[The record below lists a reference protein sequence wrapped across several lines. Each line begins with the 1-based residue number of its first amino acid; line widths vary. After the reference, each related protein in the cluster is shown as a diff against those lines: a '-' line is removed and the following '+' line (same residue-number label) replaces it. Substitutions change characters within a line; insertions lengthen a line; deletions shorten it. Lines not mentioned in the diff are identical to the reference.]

1 MINQMQFNE
10 PIDAKSALRTSSKR
24 IVVVGSGGRLGSSL
38 MNHLASRYQVI
49 GLDRKQ
55 LDLTSASSIKAVLG
69 GFDYDHLFL
78 TAALTAVDYCE
89 THADEAFAI
98 NAAAPGVIA
107 AISAE
112 KGAHVTYVSTDMV
125 FDGMKSQPY
134 LETDAPAPISVY
146 GASKLEG
153 ELQVLSAS
161 AGNLVTR
168 VSWVYGPGR
177 PAFPEWIIDKACSEA
192 DLTLPCDKVCCPT
205 SALDLIDWLDALVF
219 GPTQGTAS
227 GIFHLCNSNPCTWQ
241 EWGQFCIDT
250 ARGLGFPVIAHEI
263 GGVPVDSVS
272 AFTARRPLD
281 SSMCTGKFTA
291 FTGVRTRDWRTS
303 LHEFLAN
310 CESLGK
316 HRPLLRQPQSLQP
329 DIPKI
334 FKSI

>member
-1 MINQMQFNE
+1 MTNRMQLNE
-10 PIDAKSALRTSSKR
+10 PVDATSTLHTSCQR
-24 IVVVGSGGRLGSSL
+24 VVVVGSGGRLGSSL
-38 MNHLASRYQVI
+38 MNHLSTRHQVI

-55 LDLTSASSIKAVLG
+55 LDLTSSVSIKAVLG
-69 GFDYDHLFL
+69 GIDYDYLFL

-89 THADEAFAI
+89 THADEAFAV
-98 NAAAPGVIA
+98 NAAAPGIIA

-153 ELQVLSAS
+153 ELRVLSAS

-177 PAFPEWIIDKACSEA
+177 PAFPEWIIDKACSETE
-192 DLTLPCDKVCCPT
+192 LTLPYDKVCCST
-205 SALDLIDWLDALVF
+205 SVLDLIGWLDVLVF
-219 GPTQGTAS
+219 GPTQAAAS

-250 ARGLGFPVIAHEI
+250 ARGLGFPVVAREI
-263 GGVPVDSVS
+263 GGVPVDSVT
-272 AFTARRPLD
+272 AFIARRPLD
-281 SSMCTGKFTA
+281 SSMSTEKFTA
-291 FTGVRTRDWRTS
+291 FTGVRTRDWKTA
-303 LHEFLAN
+303 LHVFLSN

-316 HRPLLRQPQSLQP
+316 HRPLLMQP
-329 DIPKI
+329 
-334 FKSI
+334 